1 ATPVGSTTQLNAIRE
16 AMAEMCAGL
25 DIAFVDV
32 SDVVNAANKGLY
44 TGSDR
49 VHPSDAG
56 HIYRGIQMAMRVSA
70 FL

>member
-1 ATPVGSTTQLNAIRE
+1 
-16 AMAEMCAGL
+16 MAEMCAGL

-32 SDVVNAANKGLY
+32 SDVVNTANKGLY

-56 HIYRGIQMAMRVSA
+56 HIYRGVQMALRVA
-70 FL
+70 PYI